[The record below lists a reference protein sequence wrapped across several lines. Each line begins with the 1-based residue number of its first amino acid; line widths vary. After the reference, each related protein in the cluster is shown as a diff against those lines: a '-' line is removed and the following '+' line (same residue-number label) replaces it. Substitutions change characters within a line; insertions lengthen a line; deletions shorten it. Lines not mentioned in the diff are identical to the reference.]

1 MSNVGMGYDH
11 GGACYYSVLGLCKQ
25 ATENEIRCGYRKLAM
40 VASNITSLFFFL
52 IFVIVL
58 CYEFCSQKIL
68 IYLYVNLKKWHP
80 DRWMKDP
87 KFAGEAKR
95 RFQQIQE
102 AYSGIFFL
110 KLKKEEKKNTHT
122 HTLCC
127 LYVLFHS
134 N

>member
-1 MSNVGMGYDH
+1 
-11 GGACYYSVLGLCKQ
+11 
-25 ATENEIRCGYRKLAM
+25 
-40 VASNITSLFFFL
+40 
-52 IFVIVL
+52 
-58 CYEFCSQKIL
+58 
-68 IYLYVNLKKWHP
+68 
-80 DRWMKDP
+80 MKDP

>member
-1 MSNVGMGYDH
+1 MTS
-11 GGACYYSVLGLCKQ
+11 Q
-25 ATENEIRCGYRKLAM
+25 AL
-40 VASNITSLFFFL
+40 FFL

-87 KFAGEAKR
+87 KIAGEAKR

-102 AYSGIFFL
+102 AYSGIFFF

-122 HTLCC
+122 RTHTLCC
-127 LYVLFHS
+127 LYVQFHS